1 MYSTMLRVR
10 KPTNVSNDTDIRI
23 GDRFAPDDR
32 IPRSPWRDGQR
43 NAVTVASQ
51 SGHSI
56 MPNANLAGLLAQRSS
71 EAGWYDKP
79 AYYAPDVVTHGQIH
93 DGGARLGAVLK
104 NRGLS
109 SGDRVLL
116 CLPDSPD
123 LVQLLLACLAR
134 GITAFLTNPDLHRD
148 DHAFQER
155 DAEPALVVTSGPLR
169 DRFQPSGVVEAAE
182 LLSEASRAGTGDYEP
197 LSGDAPAYATY
208 TSGTTGPPK
217 AAIHRH
223 ADPLTFVEAMCRNAL
238 RLTPQD
244 IGLSS
249 ARMYFAYGLGNSVW
263 FPLATGGAAVTN
275 GLPVGAE
282 VAAKLCARFEPSVLY
297 GVPSFFARLVDAC
310 SPDSFRS
317 LRCVVSAGE
326 VLETR
331 LGERL
336 IEFLGAIPILDGIG
350 STEVGQTFVSNSV
363 GEWRV
368 GTLGKVLPPYEIR
381 VTAPDGT
388 TAAPG
393 TEGDLWVRGPS
404 ITPGYWNRPTDPP
417 SRDGSWLHTRDRVCI
432 DADGWVTY
440 RCRADDTEIVGGVN
454 VNPRDI
460 ERIIIE
466 DDAVTE
472 AAVVG
477 VRESTGA
484 STLQA
489 FLVPASGAFIDE
501 SVLRGVHGR
510 LLSRLAAFQ
519 VPHRFA
525 VVERLPR
532 TANGK
537 LLRGGLRTASPTEP
551 IWKLPSPA
559 KRDPAKMPGR
569 PSSQT
574 VRNRV
579 REYIVDDLKW
589 PDGSSVLTDDCSLI
603 GGQVLDSL
611 RVLSL
616 VQFLEFEYGIEV
628 LGNEIT
634 AEYLDTLARIEKY
647 VNLKVAQSGRA

>member
-1 MYSTMLRVR
+1 MR
-10 KPTNVSNDTDIRI
+10 
-23 GDRFAPDDR
+23 
-32 IPRSPWRDGQR
+32 
-43 NAVTVASQ
+43 
-51 SGHSI
+51 
-56 MPNANLAGLLAQRSS
+56 NANLAGLLARRAS
-71 EAGWYDKP
+71 EAGWNDKP

-93 DGGARLGAVLK
+93 DGGARLGEVLK

-116 CLPDSPD
+116 CLPDSSD

-134 GITAFLTNPDLHRD
+134 GIMAFLANPDLHRAE
-148 DHAFQER
+148 HAFQQR
-155 DAEPALVVTSGPLR
+155 DTEPALVVTSGPLR
-169 DRFQPSGVVEAAE
+169 DQFHPSGVVEAAE
-182 LLSEASRAGTGDYEP
+182 LLAEANRAGPGDYVP
-197 LSGDAPAYATY
+197 LSGDAVAYATY

-223 ADPLTFVEAMCRNAL
+223 ADPLTFVEAMCRRAL

-244 IGLSS
+244 TGLSS

-275 GLPVGAE
+275 VLPVGAE

-326 VLETR
+326 ALETR
-331 LGERL
+331 LGKRL
-336 IEFLGAIPILDGIG
+336 TEFFGGIPILDGIG
-350 STEVGQTFVSNSV
+350 SSEVGQTFVSNSV
-363 GEWRV
+363 DEWRL

-381 VTAPDGT
+381 VAAPDGA

-393 TEGDLWVRGPS
+393 AEGDLWVRGPS
-404 ITPGYWNRPTDPP
+404 IAPGYWNRDTNPPLTD
-417 SRDGSWLHTRDRVCI
+417 GGWLHTRDRVCI

-440 RCRADDTEIVGGVN
+440 RSRADDTEIVGGVN
-454 VNPRDI
+454 INPRDV

-466 DDAVTE
+466 DDAVAE
-472 AAVVG
+472 AAVVA
-477 VRESTGA
+477 VRDSTGA

-489 FLVPASGAFIDE
+489 FLVPTGGAFIDE
-501 SVLRGVHGR
+501 SVLLGIHRRLLGR
-510 LLSRLAAFQ
+510 LSPFQ

-525 VVERLPR
+525 TVERLPR

-537 LLRGGLRTASPTEP
+537 LVRGELRAASPTEP
-551 IWKLPSPA
+551 IWKLRSPTE
-559 KRDPAKMPGR
+559 RHPVKMPGQPR
-569 PSSQT
+569 ST

-579 REYIVDDLKW
+579 RAYIIEDLKW
-589 PDGSSVLTDDCSLI
+589 PDGSYQLTDDFSLI

-616 VQFLEFEYGIEV
+616 VQFLEAEYGIEV

-647 VNLKVAQSGRA
+647 VNLKLAQSGRA